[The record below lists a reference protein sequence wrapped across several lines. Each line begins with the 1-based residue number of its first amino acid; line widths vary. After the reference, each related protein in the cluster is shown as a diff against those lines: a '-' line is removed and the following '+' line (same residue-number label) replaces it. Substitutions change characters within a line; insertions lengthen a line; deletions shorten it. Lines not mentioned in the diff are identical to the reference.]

1 MSWADVKHFLENFRT
16 DQIIQQLH
24 DWNISDLSTNPWFL
38 GGFVAFI
45 LITYLIGWRAI
56 SGFIAG
62 IGGFIL
68 VLSLA
73 IAKGGTGVEGIA
85 GGGLWILVG
94 GGAVAVFLFIYLL
107 FIKSE

>member
-1 MSWADVKHFLENFRT
+1 MSWSDIKQYLEYFRT
-16 DQIIQQLH
+16 DQIMQQLQ
-24 DWNISDLSTNPWFL
+24 DWNVGDLSTNPWFL
-38 GGFVAFI
+38 GGFVALI
-45 LITYLIGWRAI
+45 LITYFVGWRAI
-56 SGFIAG
+56 AGFLSG

-73 IAKGGTGVEGIA
+73 IGKGTGVEGIA

-94 GGAVAVFLFIYLL
+94 GGAVVVFLFIYLL

>member
-1 MSWADVKHFLENFRT
+1 MSWADVKQFLENFRT
-16 DQIIQQLH
+16 DQIMQLLQN
-24 DWNISDLSTNPWFL
+24 WNVGDLSTNPWFL
-38 GGFVAFI
+38 GGFVTII
-45 LITYLIGWRAI
+45 LITYFIGWRAI
-56 SGFIAG
+56 AGFLAG

-73 IAKGGTGVEGIA
+73 VGKGTGVEGIA
-85 GGGLWILVG
+85 GGGLWILVC

>member
-1 MSWADVKHFLENFRT
+1 MSWADVERFADNFRT
-16 DQIIQQLH
+16 DQMLKLLQ
-24 DWNISDLSTNPWFL
+24 DWNIGDLSTNPWFL
-38 GGFVAFI
+38 GGFAVLI
-45 LITYLIGWRAI
+45 IITYFIGWRAI
-56 SGFIAG
+56 AGCLAG

-73 IAKGGTGVEGIA
+73 VGKGTGVEGIA
-85 GGGLWILVG
+85 SGGLWILVC